1 MSKNA
6 PTPGDNV
13 IDSRD
18 IIARLEELQ
27 EELDDLESENENG
40 SMDEAIRE
48 WHDDNDDEYIPL
60 VKLVKEC
67 ESCADWQYG
76 ETLIHRRIF
85 VDYCRERCVDC
96 EYIPENLPAWIEIDW
111 QKTADNMEQDYTT
124 VDFDGH
130 EYLIRAC

>member
-1 MSKNA
+1 MPKNI

-18 IIARLEELQ
+18 IIARLEELR
-27 EELDDLESENENG
+27 EELYELESP
-40 SMDEAIRE
+40 EAVQE
-48 WHDDNDDEYIPL
+48 WHDDNDDEYLPL

-67 ESCADWQYG
+67 EGCGDWEYG
-76 ETLIHRRIF
+76 ETMIHRRIF

-96 EYIPENLPAWIEIDW
+96 EYIPENLPTWIEIDW

>member
-1 MSKNA
+1 MSKNI
-6 PTPGDNV
+6 PTPGDDV

-18 IIARLEELQ
+18 IIARLEELR

-60 VKLVKEC
+60 VKLAEEC
-67 ESCADWQYG
+67 EWYGDWEHG
-76 ETLIHRRIF
+76 ETLIHRSIF
-85 VDYCRERCVDC
+85 VEYCIDMIQDIGDLPKN
-96 EYIPENLPAWIEIDW
+96 IPSYIEIDW
-111 QKTADNMEQDYTT
+111 EKTAANLEADYMS

>member
-1 MSKNA
+1 MSNI
-6 PTPGDNV
+6 PTPGDDV

-27 EELDDLESENENG
+27 EELDDLEAP
-40 SMDEAIRE
+40 EAIQE
-48 WHDDNDDEYIPL
+48 WHDDNDDEYLPL
-60 VKLVKEC
+60 VKLAEEC
-67 ESCADWQYG
+67 ESLGDWKYG

-85 VDYCRERCVDC
+85 VDHVREMCVDC
-96 EYIPENLPAWIEIDW
+96 EYIPDNLPTWIEIDW
-111 QKTADNMEQDYTT
+111 QKTADNVEQDYTT